1 VDGQKN
7 LKISV
12 FQGERDLVEH
22 NRKLGEF
29 ILRDIPPMPAG
40 IPKIDIQFILNA
52 DGILTVRARELRSNL
67 ETQVE
72 IRPTYGITEEEM
84 ALMLIDSIQ
93 NAASDIAAR
102 GLLEA
107 RNEANNIILSG
118 DKFLVQNAAILS
130 ESEQAETRTLLTR
143 LRESVSGTDKDS
155 ILLAMENLNEYTAP
169 LAHRALDVNI
179 REAMQGKKI

>member
-1 VDGQKN
+1 
-7 LKISV
+7 
-12 FQGERDLVEH
+12 
-22 NRKLGEF
+22 
-29 ILRDIPPMPAG
+29 
-40 IPKIDIQFILNA
+40 
-52 DGILTVRARELRSNL
+52 
-67 ETQVE
+67 VE

-130 ESEQAETRTLLTR
+130 ESEQTETRALLTR
-143 LRESVSGTDKDS
+143 LRESVSGIDKDS